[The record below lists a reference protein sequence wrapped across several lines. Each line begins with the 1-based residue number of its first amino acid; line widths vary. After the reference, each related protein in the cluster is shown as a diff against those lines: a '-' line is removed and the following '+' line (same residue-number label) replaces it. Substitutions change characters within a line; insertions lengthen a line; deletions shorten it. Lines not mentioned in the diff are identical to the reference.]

1 MQPLLLEL
9 LLLINFYLELSQ
21 LTSACQFTL
30 ELSFPLTLLSAEAWL
45 FLGSVHSTCRSFL
58 T

>member
-1 MQPLLLEL
+1 MQPLLL

-21 LTSACQFTL
+21 LTSACQFDL
-30 ELSFPLTLLSAEAWL
+30 ELSSPLTLLSAGAWL
-45 FLGSVHSTCRSFL
+45 SLGSVHSTYRSFL